1 MVQLLIKKKDINLEY
16 EKEEKQ
22 PMQAVSTLQ
31 LGVLVTK
38 SQQDNDL
45 GKALEVSANGRIEP
59 TKGEELGIED
69 KDSKIIE
76 AKGVEEI
83 MVEEAKNLQQ
93 KMQEQ
98 KAMEIGI
105 I

>member
-45 GKALEVSANGRIEP
+45 GKAWY
-59 TKGEELGIED
+59 
-69 KDSKIIE
+69 
-76 AKGVEEI
+76 
-83 MVEEAKNLQQ
+83 
-93 KMQEQ
+93 
-98 KAMEIGI
+98 
-105 I
+105 